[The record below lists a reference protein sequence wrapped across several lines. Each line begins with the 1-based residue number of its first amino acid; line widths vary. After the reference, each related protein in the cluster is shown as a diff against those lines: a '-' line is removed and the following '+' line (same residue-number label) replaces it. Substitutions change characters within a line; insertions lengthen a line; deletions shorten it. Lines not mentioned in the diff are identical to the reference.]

1 MLAAGSLAARLWS
14 TNTGWMLV
22 RNTIVSTG
30 VFLLGLGLLWLLVE
44 RGGVNTLVATALSF
58 LAATTLH
65 YTLGRAWIF
74 KGTERSVL
82 PGYGFF
88 VINAAIGLVVTVGMM
103 ALLLALIPDQYY
115 LLARVVVSVFAGLAM
130 FLLNGI
136 LNFRR
141 I

>member
-1 MLAAGSLAARLWS
+1 MAAGGSLAARLWS

-44 RGGVNTLVATALSF
+44 RRGTDPLVATAISF
-58 LAATTLH
+58 LIATSLH
-65 YTLGRAWIF
+65 YALGRAWIF
-74 KGTERSVL
+74 KGTERSML

-88 VINAAIGLVVTVGMM
+88 LINAGIGLVVTLGLM
-103 ALLLALIPDQYY
+103 ALLLALSPDRYY
-115 LLARVVVSVFAGLAM
+115 LVARVVVSVFAGLAM

>member
-1 MLAAGSLAARLWS
+1 MGLVRRVWS
-14 TNTGWMLV
+14 ANTGWMLV
-22 RNTIVSTG
+22 RNTVVSTA

-44 RGGVNTLVATALSF
+44 RRGTDTLVATAISF
-58 LAATTLH
+58 LIATTLH
-65 YTLGRAWIF
+65 YALGRTWIF

-88 VINAAIGLVVTVGMM
+88 LINAAIGLVVTVALM
-103 ALLLALIPDQYY
+103 ALLLALIPDRYY
-115 LLARVVVSVFAGLAM
+115 LVARVVVSVFAGLAM

>member
-1 MLAAGSLAARLWS
+1 
-14 TNTGWMLV
+14 MLV
-22 RNTIVSTG
+22 RNTVVSSG
-30 VFLLGLGLLWLLVE
+30 AFRMGLGMLWLLVE
-44 RGGVNTLVATALSF
+44 HRGVDTLVATAVSF
-58 LAATTLH
+58 VIATSFH
-65 YTLGRAWIF
+65 YVLGRTWIF

-88 VINAAIGLVVTVGMM
+88 LVNAGIGLAVTVGLM
-103 ALLLALIPDQYY
+103 ALLLAYIPDQYY
-115 LLARVVVSVFAGLAM
+115 LIARVVVSIFAGLAM

>member
-1 MLAAGSLAARLWS
+1 MTLTARVLS
-14 TNTGWMLV
+14 AKTGWMLV
-22 RNTIVSTG
+22 RNTVVSSG
-30 VFLLGLGLLWLLVE
+30 VFLLGLGILWLLVE
-44 RGGVNTLVATALSF
+44 RRGFDTLVATAISF
-58 LAATTLH
+58 LIATSFH
-65 YTLGRAWIF
+65 YALGRAWIF

-88 VINAAIGLVVTVGMM
+88 LVNAGIGLVVTVGLM

-115 LLARVVVSVFAGLAM
+115 LVARVVVSVFAGLAM

-136 LNFRR
+136 FNFRR

>member
-1 MLAAGSLAARLWS
+1 MAEAGSLAARLWS
-14 TNTGWMLV
+14 TKTGWMLA
-22 RNTIVSTG
+22 RNTVVSTG

-44 RGGVNTLVATALSF
+44 RRGTDTLVATAISF
-58 LAATTLH
+58 LIATSLH
-65 YTLGRAWIF
+65 YALGRAWIF
-74 KGTERSVL
+74 KGTERSML

-88 VINAAIGLVVTVGMM
+88 LINAGIGLVVTVGLM
-103 ALLLALIPDQYY
+103 ALLLALIPDRYY
-115 LLARVVVSVFAGLAM
+115 LVARVVVSLFAGLAM

>member
-1 MLAAGSLAARLWS
+1 MAEAGSLAARLWS
-14 TNTGWMLV
+14 TKTGWMLA
-22 RNTIVSTG
+22 RNTVVSTG

-44 RGGVNTLVATALSF
+44 RRGTDTLVATAISF
-58 LAATTLH
+58 LIATSLH
-65 YTLGRAWIF
+65 YALGRAWIF
-74 KGTERSVL
+74 KGTERSML

-88 VINAAIGLVVTVGMM
+88 LINAGIGLVVTVGLM
-103 ALLLALIPDQYY
+103 ALLLALISDRYY
-115 LLARVVVSVFAGLAM
+115 LVARVVVSLFAGLAM

>member
-1 MLAAGSLAARLWS
+1 MTEGDSLSTRLLS
-14 TNTGWMLV
+14 KNTGWMLV
-22 RNTIVSTG
+22 RNTMVSTG

-44 RGGVNTLVATALSF
+44 RAGIDTLVATAVSF
-58 LAATTLH
+58 LIATTLH
-65 YTLGRAWIF
+65 YAFGRAWIF
-74 KGTERSVL
+74 SGTERSVI

-88 VINAAIGLVVTVGMM
+88 LINAAIGLVMTVGLMA
-103 ALLLALIPDQYY
+103 ALLAVIPNRYY
-115 LLARVVVSVFAGLAM
+115 LFARVVVSVFAGLAM

>member
-1 MLAAGSLAARLWS
+1 MGLSRRVWTAS
-14 TNTGWMLV
+14 TGWMLV
-22 RNTIVSTG
+22 RNTVVGTG
-30 VFLLGLGLLWLLVE
+30 AFLLGLGLLWVLVE
-44 RGGVNTLVATALSF
+44 RGGMDTLIATAISF

-74 KGTERSVL
+74 KGTERAVW

-88 VINAAIGLVVTVGMM
+88 LVNAGLGLVVTVGLM
-103 ALLLALIPDQYY
+103 ALILALAPDRYY
-115 LLARVVVSVFAGLAM
+115 LVARVIVSVFAGLAM

>member
-1 MLAAGSLAARLWS
+1 MDLGRRLWS
-14 TNTGWMLV
+14 ARTGWMLV
-22 RNTIVSTG
+22 RNTVVSTG

-44 RGGVNTLVATALSF
+44 RGGMDTLFATAISF
-58 LAATTLH
+58 LIATSLH

-88 VINAAIGLVVTVGMM
+88 LLNAGIGLTVTVGLM

-115 LLARVVVSVFAGLAM
+115 LAARVVVSVFAGLAM